1 MYTLKR
7 LLLGFAT
14 KKFKL
19 ILTLMEKF
27 MLIMRED
34 LIKLR
39 QYTNEERFADMH
51 AMFAWTQ
58 SLTDAGQHVH
68 SEPLAISGSIV
79 SKTDVLTDGP
89 FIESKE
95 GIAGYFII
103 LAENLKNAVSIA
115 QTCPLVKTG
124 MAIIEVRPV
133 LDPARL
139 APKPK

>member
-1 MYTLKR
+1 
-7 LLLGFAT
+7 
-14 KKFKL
+14 
-19 ILTLMEKF
+19 MEKF

-34 LIKLR
+34 LKKLR

-51 AMFAWTQ
+51 AMFKWTQ
-58 SLTDAGQHVH
+58 SLTEAGHHVH
-68 SEPLAISGSIV
+68 SEPLAISGSLV

-103 LAENLKNAVSIA
+103 LAENLKNAISIA
-115 QTCPLVKTG
+115 QTCPLVKMG
-124 MAIIEVRPV
+124 MAVIEVRPV

-139 APKPK
+139 APEPK

>member
-1 MYTLKR
+1 
-7 LLLGFAT
+7 
-14 KKFKL
+14 
-19 ILTLMEKF
+19 MEKF

-34 LIKLR
+34 LKKLR

-51 AMFAWTQ
+51 AMFEWTK
-58 SLTDAGQHVH
+58 SLTEAGHHVH

-79 SKTDVLTDGP
+79 SKTEVLTDGP

-103 LAENLKNAVSIA
+103 LAENLKKAISIA
-115 QTCPLVKTG
+115 QTCPLVKMG

-133 LDPARL
+133 LDPVGL
-139 APKPK
+139 APRPR